1 MLGSAFAMTALVMTN
16 APNASTPAN
25 TVGFQN
31 APACLHDE
39 RTESAEQAARTRTA
53 LGATRAINT
62 AESRYAAATKR
73 YGGQDELASL
83 VDTRHNV
90 GADPGTEIAPG
101 FTLTLDAA
109 EKGYWFEI
117 KDTTD
122 PCGFGFISN
131 QNGVIFTARPIQ

>member
-1 MLGSAFAMTALVMTN
+1 MLTSAFAMIALVMTT
-16 APNASTPAN
+16 APNASTLAK
-25 TVGFQN
+25 TVGLQN

-39 RTESAEQAARTRTA
+39 RTESAEQAARKRTA

-62 AESRYAAATKR
+62 AESRYAAANKR
-73 YGGQDELASL
+73 YGGQGDLAGL
-83 VDTRHNV
+83 VDARYNL
-90 GADPGTEIAPG
+90 GADPGTEIVPG
-101 FTLTLDAA
+101 FALRLDVA

-122 PCGFGFISN
+122 PCGFRFISN

>member
-1 MLGSAFAMTALVMTN
+1 VPARRENGIRGAGGTHADGSR
-16 APNASTPAN
+16 S
-25 TVGFQN
+25 
-31 APACLHDE
+31 
-39 RTESAEQAARTRTA
+39 QAR
-53 LGATRAINT
+53 INT

-122 PCGFGFISN
+122 PCGFRFISN